1 MFKATFDP
9 INLLK
14 FKSKKMKCV
23 IIDDEPL
30 AVDLL
35 KDFVSKV
42 DSLELISTFNN
53 AIDAVSFINQN
64 NVDLIFLDIQ
74 MPHFSGIE
82 FLNTIEKKPLI
93 IFTTAYSDYAVE
105 GFNLGAVDYLVK
117 PIPFHRFLKAVVRA
131 QQILIPPT
139 VQTISESTTVPE
151 LEQDFMFV
159 RAEYENV
166 KMNFADILFIEG
178 LKDYVKIYTTD
189 NKFTL
194 TLISLIKLENL
205 LSSKGFSRIH
215 RSYIINIKHVKSIQ
229 KNKVLISDKRIPIS
243 ESYKTAFFE
252 RINL

>member
-1 MFKATFDP
+1 
-9 INLLK
+9 
-14 FKSKKMKCV
+14 MKCV

-30 AVDLL
+30 AVELL
-35 KDFVSKV
+35 EDFVQKV
-42 DSLELISTFNN
+42 DTLELVSTFNN

-64 NVDLIFLDIQ
+64 NVDLIFLDIE
-74 MPHFSGIE
+74 MPHFSGID
-82 FLNTIEKKPLI
+82 FLNTIEKKPLV

-117 PIPFHRFLKAVVRA
+117 PIPFHRFLKSVVRA
-131 QQILIPPT
+131 QQTLNPAATIVQAIPENT
-139 VQTISESTTVPE
+139 SAPE
-151 LEQDFMFV
+151 IEQDFMFV

-166 KMNFADILFIEG
+166 KMNFADILYIEG

-205 LSSKGFSRIH
+205 LSNKGFSRIH

-243 ESYKTAFFE
+243 ESYKTSFFE

>member
-1 MFKATFDP
+1 
-9 INLLK
+9 
-14 FKSKKMKCV
+14 MKCV

-42 DSLELISTFNN
+42 DSLELVSTFNN
-53 AIDAVSFINQN
+53 AIDAVSFINQTN
-64 NVDLIFLDIQ
+64 IDLIFLDIE

-117 PIPFHRFLKAVVRA
+117 PIPFHRFLKSVVRA
-131 QQILIPPT
+131 QQIFNPAT
-139 VQTISESTTVPE
+139 AVQSVSENASPE
-151 LEQDFMFV
+151 SEQDFMFV
-159 RAEYENV
+159 RAEYENI
-166 KMNFADILFIEG
+166 KMNFSDILFIEG

-243 ESYKTAFFE
+243 ESYKNAFFE
-252 RINL
+252 KINL

>member
-1 MFKATFDP
+1 MKTEANF
-9 INLLK
+9 K
-14 FKSKKMKCV
+14 FKLQQMKCV

-30 AVDLL
+30 AVELL
-35 KDFVSKV
+35 EDFVRKV

-74 MPHFSGIE
+74 MPHFSGID
-82 FLNTIEKKPLI
+82 FLNTIEKKPLV
-93 IFTTAYSDYAVE
+93 IFTTAFSDYAVE
-105 GFNLGAVDYLVK
+105 GFNLGAVDYLIK
-117 PIPFHRFLKAVVRA
+117 PIPFHRFLKSVVRA
-131 QQILIPPT
+131 QQVLNPT
-139 VQTISESTTVPE
+139 ANVQAISESTTAPE

-166 KMNFADILFIEG
+166 KMNFSDILFIEG

-243 ESYKTAFFE
+243 ESYKNAFFE

>member
-1 MFKATFDP
+1 
-9 INLLK
+9 
-14 FKSKKMKCV
+14 MKCV

-30 AVDLL
+30 AVELL
-35 KDFVSKV
+35 EDFVRKV

-74 MPHFSGIE
+74 MPHFSGID
-82 FLNTIEKKPLI
+82 FLNTIEKKPLV

-117 PIPFHRFLKAVVRA
+117 PIPFHRFLKSVVRA
-131 QQILIPPT
+131 QQVLNPSTAI
-139 VQTISESTTVPE
+139 QAISENTTAPE

-166 KMNFADILFIEG
+166 KMNFSDILFIEG

-243 ESYKTAFFE
+243 ESYKNTFFE

>member
-1 MFKATFDP
+1 
-9 INLLK
+9 
-14 FKSKKMKCV
+14 MKCV

-139 VQTISESTTVPE
+139 VQTISESTTIPE

-166 KMNFADILFIEG
+166 KMNFSDILFIEG

>member
-1 MFKATFDP
+1 
-9 INLLK
+9 
-14 FKSKKMKCV
+14 MKCV

-30 AVDLL
+30 AVELL
-35 KDFVSKV
+35 EDFVQKV

-74 MPHFSGIE
+74 MPHFSGID
-82 FLNTIEKKPLI
+82 FLNTIEKKPLV

-117 PIPFHRFLKAVVRA
+117 PIPFHRFLKSVVRA
-131 QQILIPPT
+131 QQIVNPAAAVSSIAENTL
-139 VQTISESTTVPE
+139 VPE

-189 NKFTL
+189 NKYTL

-243 ESYKTAFFE
+243 ESYKNAFFE
-252 RINL
+252 KINL

>member
-1 MFKATFDP
+1 
-9 INLLK
+9 
-14 FKSKKMKCV
+14 MKCV

-30 AVDLL
+30 AVELL
-35 KDFVSKV
+35 EDFVKKI
-42 DSLELISTFNN
+42 DSLELVSTFNN

-64 NVDLIFLDIQ
+64 NIDLIFLDIQ
-74 MPHFSGIE
+74 MPHFSGID
-82 FLNTIEKKPLI
+82 FLNTIEKKPLV

-117 PIPFHRFLKAVVRA
+117 PIPFHRFLKSVVRA
-131 QQILIPPT
+131 QQISNPAAAVHP
-139 VQTISESTTVPE
+139 ISESIAAPE
-151 LEQDFMFV
+151 VEQDFMFV

-166 KMNFADILFIEG
+166 KMNFSDILFIEG

-194 TLISLIKLENL
+194 TLISLIKLQNL

-243 ESYKTAFFE
+243 ESYKNAFFE
-252 RINL
+252 KINL

>member
-1 MFKATFDP
+1 
-9 INLLK
+9 
-14 FKSKKMKCV
+14 MKCV

-42 DSLELISTFNN
+42 DSLELVSTFNN
-53 AIDAVSFINQN
+53 AIDAVSFINQTN
-64 NVDLIFLDIQ
+64 IDLIFLDIE

-117 PIPFHRFLKAVVRA
+117 PIPFHRFLKSVVRA
-131 QQILIPPT
+131 QQIFNPAT
-139 VQTISESTTVPE
+139 AVQSISENITPE
-151 LEQDFMFV
+151 SEQDFMFV

-166 KMNFADILFIEG
+166 KMNFSDILFIEG

-243 ESYKTAFFE
+243 ESYKNAFFE
-252 RINL
+252 KINL

>member
-1 MFKATFDP
+1 
-9 INLLK
+9 
-14 FKSKKMKCV
+14 MKCV

-30 AVDLL
+30 AVELL
-35 KDFVSKV
+35 EDFVRKV

-74 MPHFSGIE
+74 MPHFSGID
-82 FLNTIEKKPLI
+82 FLNTIEKKPLV
-93 IFTTAYSDYAVE
+93 IFTTAFSDYAVE

-117 PIPFHRFLKAVVRA
+117 PIPFHRFLKSVVRA
-131 QQILIPPT
+131 QQVLNPATAI
-139 VQTISESTTVPE
+139 QAISENTTAPE

-166 KMNFADILFIEG
+166 KMNFSDILFIEG

-243 ESYKTAFFE
+243 ESYKNAFFE

>member
-1 MFKATFDP
+1 
-9 INLLK
+9 
-14 FKSKKMKCV
+14 MKCV

-117 PIPFHRFLKAVVRA
+117 PIPFHRFLKSVVRA
-131 QQILIPPT
+131 QQILIPT
-139 VQTISESTTVPE
+139 AIQTISESTTVPE

-166 KMNFADILFIEG
+166 KMNFSDILFIEG

-189 NKFTL
+189 NKFIL

-205 LSSKGFSRIH
+205 LFSKGFSRIH

-243 ESYKTAFFE
+243 ESYKNAFFE

>member
-1 MFKATFDP
+1 
-9 INLLK
+9 
-14 FKSKKMKCV
+14 MKCV

-30 AVDLL
+30 AVELL
-35 KDFVSKV
+35 EDFVKKV
-42 DSLELISTFNN
+42 DSLELVNTFNN
-53 AIDAVSFINQN
+53 AIDAVSYINQN
-64 NVDLIFLDIQ
+64 NIDLIFLDIQ

-82 FLNTIEKKPLI
+82 FLNTIEKKPLV

-117 PIPFHRFLKAVVRA
+117 PIPFHRFLKSVVRA
-131 QQILIPPT
+131 QQINNPSAP
-139 VQTISESTTVPE
+139 VQAVSENVTAPE
-151 LEQDFMFV
+151 VEQDFMFV

-166 KMNFADILFIEG
+166 KMNFSDILFIEG

-205 LSSKGFSRIH
+205 LSNKGFSRIH

-243 ESYKTAFFE
+243 ESYKNAFFE
-252 RINL
+252 KINL

>member
-1 MFKATFDP
+1 
-9 INLLK
+9 
-14 FKSKKMKCV
+14 MKCV

-30 AVDLL
+30 AVELL
-35 KDFVSKV
+35 EDFVRKV

-74 MPHFSGIE
+74 MPHFSGID
-82 FLNTIEKKPLI
+82 FLNTIEKKPLV

-117 PIPFHRFLKAVVRA
+117 PIPFHRFLKSVVRA
-131 QQILIPPT
+131 QQVLNPSTAI
-139 VQTISESTTVPE
+139 QAISENTTAPE

-166 KMNFADILFIEG
+166 KMNFSDILFIEG

-243 ESYKTAFFE
+243 ESYKNAFFE

>member
-1 MFKATFDP
+1 
-9 INLLK
+9 
-14 FKSKKMKCV
+14 MKCV

-30 AVDLL
+30 AVELL
-35 KDFVSKV
+35 QDFVKKV
-42 DSLELISTFNN
+42 DSLELVNSFNN

-64 NVDLIFLDIQ
+64 NVDLIFLDIE
-74 MPHFSGIE
+74 MPHFSGID
-82 FLNTIEKKPLI
+82 FINTIEKKPLV

-131 QQILIPPT
+131 QQVLQPVAANQT
-139 VQTISESTTVPE
+139 VSENTNAPE
-151 LEQDFMFV
+151 IEQDFMFV

-166 KMNFADILFIEG
+166 KLNFADILFIEG

-205 LSSKGFSRIH
+205 LSSKGFARIH

-243 ESYKTAFFE
+243 ESYKNTFFE
-252 RINL
+252 KINL

>member
-1 MFKATFDP
+1 
-9 INLLK
+9 
-14 FKSKKMKCV
+14 MKCV

-30 AVDLL
+30 AVELL
-35 KDFVSKV
+35 QDFVKKV
-42 DSLELISTFNN
+42 DTLELISTFNN

-74 MPHFSGIE
+74 MPHFSGID
-82 FLNTIEKKPLI
+82 FLNTIEKKPLV

-131 QQILIPPT
+131 QQVLQPAA
-139 VQTISESTTVPE
+139 VQTITESNNAPE
-151 LEQDFMFV
+151 IEQDFMFV

-166 KMNFADILFIEG
+166 KLNFADILFIEG

-205 LSSKGFSRIH
+205 LSNKGFARIH

-243 ESYKTAFFE
+243 ESYKSTFFE
-252 RINL
+252 KINL

>member
-1 MFKATFDP
+1 
-9 INLLK
+9 
-14 FKSKKMKCV
+14 MKCV

-30 AVDLL
+30 AVELL
-35 KDFVSKV
+35 EDFVKKV
-42 DSLELISTFNN
+42 DSLELVSTFNN

-64 NVDLIFLDIQ
+64 NIDLIFLDIQ
-74 MPHFSGIE
+74 MPHFSGID
-82 FLNTIEKKPLI
+82 FLNTIEKKPLV

-117 PIPFHRFLKAVVRA
+117 PIPFHRFLKSVVRA
-131 QQILIPPT
+131 QQINNPSAAIQP
-139 VQTISESTTVPE
+139 ISESIATPE
-151 LEQDFMFV
+151 VEQDFMFV

-166 KMNFADILFIEG
+166 KMNFSDILFIEG

-243 ESYKTAFFE
+243 ESYKNAFFE
-252 RINL
+252 KINL

>member
-1 MFKATFDP
+1 
-9 INLLK
+9 
-14 FKSKKMKCV
+14 MKCV

-30 AVDLL
+30 AVELL
-35 KDFVSKV
+35 EDFVRKV

-64 NVDLIFLDIQ
+64 SIDLIFLDIE
-74 MPHFSGIE
+74 MPHFSGID
-82 FLNTIEKKPLI
+82 FLNTIEKKPLV

-117 PIPFHRFLKAVVRA
+117 PIPFHRFLKSVVRA
-131 QQILIPPT
+131 QQVLHPSSNI
-139 VQTISESTTVPE
+139 QAISESTTVPE

-166 KMNFADILFIEG
+166 KMNFSDILFIEG

-243 ESYKTAFFE
+243 ESYKNAFFE

>member
-1 MFKATFDP
+1 
-9 INLLK
+9 
-14 FKSKKMKCV
+14 MKCV

-30 AVDLL
+30 AVELL
-35 KDFVSKV
+35 EDFVRKI
-42 DSLELISTFNN
+42 DSLELVSTFNN

-117 PIPFHRFLKAVVRA
+117 PIPFHRFLKSVVRA
-131 QQILIPPT
+131 QQILNPAAAI
-139 VQTISESTTVPE
+139 QTISETSNPPE
-151 LEQDFMFV
+151 SEQDFMFV

-166 KMNFADILFIEG
+166 KMNFSDILFIEG

-205 LSSKGFSRIH
+205 LSNKGFSRIH

-243 ESYKTAFFE
+243 ESYKNAFFE
-252 RINL
+252 KINL

>member
-1 MFKATFDP
+1 
-9 INLLK
+9 
-14 FKSKKMKCV
+14 MKCV

-30 AVDLL
+30 AVELL
-35 KDFVSKV
+35 EDFVQKV

-53 AIDAVSFINQN
+53 AIDAISFINQN

-74 MPHFSGIE
+74 MPHFSGID
-82 FLNTIEKKPLI
+82 FLNTIEKKPLV

-117 PIPFHRFLKAVVRA
+117 PIPFHRFLKSVVRA
-131 QQILIPPT
+131 QQIVNPAAA
-139 VQTISESTTVPE
+139 VSSISENTLTPE

-189 NKFTL
+189 NKYTL

-243 ESYKTAFFE
+243 ESYKNAFFAK
-252 RINL
+252 INL

>member
-1 MFKATFDP
+1 
-9 INLLK
+9 
-14 FKSKKMKCV
+14 MKCV

-30 AVDLL
+30 AVELL
-35 KDFVSKV
+35 EDFVQKV

-74 MPHFSGIE
+74 MPHFSGID
-82 FLNTIEKKPLI
+82 FLNTIEKKPLV

-117 PIPFHRFLKAVVRA
+117 PIPFHRFLKSVVRA
-131 QQILIPPT
+131 QQIVNPT
-139 VQTISESTTVPE
+139 AAVSSIAENTLVPE

-189 NKFTL
+189 NKYTL

-243 ESYKTAFFE
+243 ESYKNAFFE
-252 RINL
+252 KINL